1 MSGTMARRALG
12 LTHPDFAKI
21 AENYNAMLRAMGRGN
36 EEIKIEIGAKKP
48 KKTIAD
54 RNPSD

>member
-1 MSGTMARRALG
+1 MARRALG
-12 LTHPDFAKI
+12 LTHLYFAKI